1 MNMKQSLAL
10 FPPSFYEQD
19 PLDVAQ
25 GLLGAKL
32 VHLHPQRGEISAM
45 IVETEAYRGMEDK
58 ACHASK
64 GITPRTAPMFGP
76 PGFAYVYLIYGMY
89 DMLNVTTWPEGEPA
103 AVLIR
108 ALEPLSGIHRS
119 TDGPGKL
126 TKAMEITR
134 EHNTLPF
141 SGPTLFLHPGNPVSK
156 SDIIASPRIGVD
168 YAGEWAKKPWRF
180 SIRNHPCVS
189 RPPKNTAP
197 SR

>member
-1 MNMKQSLAL
+1 
-10 FPPSFYEQD
+10 
-19 PLDVAQ
+19 
-25 GLLGAKL
+25 
-32 VHLHPQRGEISAM
+32 M
-45 IVETEAYRGMEDK
+45 IVETEAYRGTDDK

-64 GITPRTAPMFGP
+64 GLTPRTAPMFGP

-89 DMLNVTTWPEGEPA
+89 DMLNVTTWPEGEAA

-108 ALEPLSGIHRS
+108 AIEPLSGIDRS

-126 TKAMEITR
+126 TRAMGITR

-141 SGPTLFLHPGNPVSK
+141 SGPTLFLHPGEPIADT
-156 SDIIASPRIGVD
+156 DINASARIGVD

-189 RPPKNTAP
+189 HPPKNPTP
-197 SR
+197 ST